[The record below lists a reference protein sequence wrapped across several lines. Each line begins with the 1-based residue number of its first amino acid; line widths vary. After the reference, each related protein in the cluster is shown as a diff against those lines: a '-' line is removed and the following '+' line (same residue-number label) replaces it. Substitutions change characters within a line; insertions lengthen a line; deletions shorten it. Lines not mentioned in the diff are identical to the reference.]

1 MLNLITKDFKLLFSG
16 HGGAKKRILSVIA
29 TILMAGFVVG
39 IEWFLFSTILG
50 KIQNFNNATKP
61 FLTLFLFIISCLMIL
76 LNTVR
81 ANQLFFNA
89 KDNEQLVRRP
99 VSNAQIVTSKLLF
112 LFVTHYFITLIL
124 VYPILFAYGNMMGK
138 PLIFYYLGIFYP
150 VLSFLLEGGIALILV
165 YPFKLLTDFLKKHT
179 VVQFVLSLVLMVGAC
194 FLYNYVL
201 GIFMELVINNNI
213 NAIFTHQSIQSL
225 ITLRDYLVPIN
236 FLTDIF
242 ATSGSFAVIPY
253 LGVAGGLFIIG
264 TSIVIFA
271 FNYLRSVAMQA
282 KPGQV
287 KDALNLTSPTLA
299 LFKKEL
305 FLLFKDSN
313 NIFSFTGLLIVQPFL
328 VYIIV
333 DSMNSVFSSGAFSY
347 YMTALPQLIPLID
360 MLIVMMFTLIINQG
374 ATTYIQTEKS
384 NVRLMKILPISPI
397 KQLFIKVIVPFS
409 LSVLSLLVTLVILG
423 ASGEMAWLTVLVT
436 FLLTLIL
443 LVVFDIVSLKE
454 EMRIGNN
461 RPRSTLLSTCYSY
474 LLPVAFV
481 GTSLVGCIFGA
492 DIRISYLIGFAV
504 FILLGL
510 PSLIKLKSKLEAL
523 FLDLEMVN

>member
-1 MLNLITKDFKLLFSG
+1 MLNLITKDFKLLFSA
-16 HGGAKKRILSVIA
+16 HGGVKKRILSVIA

-39 IEWFLFSTILG
+39 VEWFLFSTILE

-61 FLTLFLFIISCLMIL
+61 FMTLFLFIISCLMIL
-76 LNTVR
+76 LNMVR

-89 KDNEQLVRRP
+89 KDIEQLVRRP

-112 LFVTHYFITLIL
+112 LFVTHYFITLLL
-124 VYPILFAYGNMMGK
+124 VYPILIAYGNLMGK
-138 PLIFYYLGIFYP
+138 SLIFYYLGIFYP
-150 VLSFLLEGGIALILV
+150 VLSFLFEGGLALILV
-165 YPFKLLTDFLKKHT
+165 YPFKLLSDFLKKHT
-179 VVQFVLSLVLMVGAC
+179 VIQFCLSLVLMVGAC
-194 FLYNYVL
+194 ILYNYVL

-225 ITLRDYLVPIN
+225 ISLRDYLVPIN
-236 FLTDIF
+236 FLTDLF
-242 ATSGSFAVIPY
+242 AGSGGFAVLPF
-253 LGVAGGLFIIG
+253 LGIAGGIFILG

-271 FNYLRSVAMQA
+271 FNYLRSIAMQA

-287 KDALNLTSPTLA
+287 KDALNLTSPTVA

-313 NIFSFTGLLIVQPFL
+313 NTFSFTGLLIVQPFL

-333 DSMNSVFSSGAFSY
+333 DSMNSVFSSGAFAY
-347 YMTALPQLIPLID
+347 YMSALPELIPLID
-360 MLIVMMFTLIINQG
+360 MLIVMLFTLIINQG
-374 ATTYIQTEKS
+374 ATTYIQSEKS

-397 KQLFIKVIVPFS
+397 KQLFIKAVVPFA

-423 ASGEMAWLTVLVT
+423 ASGEMAWLTVIVS

-443 LVVFDIVSLKE
+443 LAIFDVVSLKE

-510 PSLIKLKSKLEAL
+510 PCLINLKSKLEAL